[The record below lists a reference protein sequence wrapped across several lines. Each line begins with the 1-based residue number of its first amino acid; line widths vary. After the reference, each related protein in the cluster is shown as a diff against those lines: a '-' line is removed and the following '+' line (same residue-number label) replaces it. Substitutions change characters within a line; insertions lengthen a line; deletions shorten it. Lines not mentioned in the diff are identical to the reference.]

1 MIYFVIIII
10 LFFFTICKEFPECRS
25 INYVLFIIST
35 FILVLFAGFRGNIE
49 PDYLNYADIY
59 KESIVTSRNNTDI
72 ELGYFYFNKVLN
84 YLGFGFQW
92 VVFLMAAI
100 TIGIKAYF
108 FKKYSPNY
116 IFSLLLF
123 YCSVYFLYDF
133 IVIRQAFALSLFFV
147 ALPYLLERQ
156 FIKYFV
162 IILCAST
169 IHISALVLL
178 PFYFFLNK
186 NFNVIILYS
195 VIIICVYMNLTEIKV
210 PLLSYLSNV
219 FPIPD
224 ASLSKMYTYSLEEEY
239 ASISNKQILFALLF
253 VFFKNKLPTNKMTN
267 LLVNLYVFG
276 ILLATLL
283 NEIPQFA
290 FRTKAYFL
298 WTDVILMVL
307 IIQHIAKKYKLLK
320 LLLYLIVAIIYS
332 FTMSNFLE
340 SVAKRG
346 NYIFPY
352 KTFFDPIF

>member
-49 PDYLNYADIY
+49 PDYMNYASIY
-59 KESIVTSRNNTDI
+59 KESIVSTPVDTGV
-72 ELGYFYFNKVLN
+72 EPGYFYFNKVLH

-92 VVFLMAAI
+92 VIFLMAAI
-100 TIGIKAYF
+100 SIGIKAYF
-108 FKKYSPNY
+108 FKKYSPNF

-133 IVIRQAFALSLFFV
+133 IVIRQALALSLFFV
-147 ALPYLLERQ
+147 AIPYLLERR
-156 FIKYFV
+156 FIKYFA

-195 VIIICVYMNLTEIKV
+195 VIILCFYLNLTEIKV

-219 FPIPD
+219 LPIPD
-224 ASLSKMYTYSLEEEY
+224 ASLDKMYIYSLEEEF
-239 ASISNKQILFALLF
+239 ASVSNKQIVFALLF
-253 VFFKNKLPTNKMTN
+253 VFFKNKLPSNKMTN
-267 LLVNLYVFG
+267 LLVNLYFFG
-276 ILLATLL
+276 ILLATLF

-298 WTDVILMVL
+298 WTDVILIVL
-307 IIQHIAKKYKLLK
+307 IIQHIAKKYITLK
-320 LLLYLIVAIIYS
+320 IVLYLIVAIIYS
-332 FTMSNFLE
+332 FTMSNFIE
-340 SVAKRG
+340 SVASRG